1 MAGTADLIAKRE
13 AAYRYI
19 GETLISRMYFSGS
32 VTNTIMARGLGGT
45 IGLKDTLDN
54 LQSGIANPT
63 SALVDAFKAKFQGF
77 IFESTI
83 NSYLVDPF
91 E

>member
-1 MAGTADLIAKRE
+1 
-13 AAYRYI
+13 
-19 GETLISRMYFSGS
+19 MYLRDS
-32 VTNTIMARGLGGT
+32 VTNTILARGLGGT
-45 IGLKDTLDN
+45 VGLEDALDN
-54 LQSGIANPT
+54 LQSGIANPAST
-63 SALVDAFKAKFQGF
+63 LGDAFRAKFQGF

>member
-1 MAGTADLIAKRE
+1 
-13 AAYRYI
+13 
-19 GETLISRMYFSGS
+19 
-32 VTNTIMARGLGGT
+32 MARGLGG
-45 IGLKDTLDN
+45 IVGLKDALGN

-63 SALVDAFKAKFQGF
+63 TMLVDAFKTKFQWI